1 MDFLDNF
8 HVLDLLE
15 NKDNGILTL
24 VDESTRNNTDDIQL
38 LTIFQQLYMDNENIE
53 FSELDK
59 EMFMLRH
66 TANDI
71 DYLIEGF
78 S

>member
-1 MDFLDNF
+1 
-8 HVLDLLE
+8 
-15 NKDNGILTL
+15 
-24 VDESTRNNTDDIQL
+24 
-38 LTIFQQLYMDNENIE
+38 MDNENIE
-53 FSELDK
+53 FSDLDK

-78 S
+78 T